1 MLFGY
6 KIVKTE
12 VLNEKGALLVS
23 AEKNFIFP
31 KNLDSNEESILII
44 KGKDLPELERGVKVT
59 VIAYSKAG
67 DRIRYLG
74 EIAMAHSRQ
83 MNVSIEKNRDTKVLE
98 ERRRYFKIKV
108 SLDGRALFV
117 VRDED
122 TIRFEEPADIEIQDI
137 NVGGIFMSS
146 GFDFQKDDCVCVDIE
161 LNDGYRLNTMAR
173 VLRVQTDQENNVLGY
188 GCAFESLTAAQEDAI
203 GKYINHQQL
212 LLRARQNGD
221 DE

>member
-6 KIVKTE
+6 KIVKIE
-12 VLNEKGALLVS
+12 VFGENGALLASVD
-23 AEKNFIFP
+23 KGFVFP
-31 KNLDSNEESILII
+31 RNLDSDEESILII
-44 KGKDLPELERGVKVT
+44 KGRDLPELERGVRVT

-67 DRIRYLG
+67 DRIKYLG
-74 EIAMAHSRQ
+74 EISMAHSRQ
-83 MNVSIEKNRDTKVLE
+83 MNVSLQKYRNTQLLE

-108 SLDGRALFV
+108 DLKGRVLFL
-117 VRDED
+117 VRGDD
-122 TIRFEEPADIEIQDI
+122 TIRFEEPVNIGIQDI

-146 GFDFQKDDCVCVDIE
+146 SYEFMQDDCVCVDIV

-173 VLRVQTDQENNVLGY
+173 VLRVQTGQDNEVLGY

-212 LLRARQNGD
+212 LLRAKQNG
-221 DE
+221 EE